1 MTRSATEAVAEAL
14 DVPGFAGLLNAEA
27 LTFVS
32 ELHRRFGQEREELL
46 QRRQQRQRWLQAG
59 VRPGYPEDGVAIRAG
74 DWRIRPAPDDLQDR
88 RVEITGPADA
98 KMVINALN
106 SGARVFMADLEDSL
120 APSWPNVIAGH
131 LALYDAARRELR
143 HISPEGKVYELGPT
157 LATLVMRPRGWH
169 LLERHVTVAG
179 QPVSASLFD
188 AGLYL
193 FHNAE
198 ALRARGS
205 GPYMYLPKLEG
216 RREAALWRRV
226 FTLAERELGLK
237 PGTIRATMLIETVPA
252 ALEMEELLYELRDYA
267 TGLNAGRWDYIF
279 SMVKTFHNDSAFV
292 LPDRGQVKM
301 TVPFMRAYSD
311 RLVQACHRHG
321 AHAIGGMA
329 AFIPNRRDPK
339 VNEEAF
345 AQVRQDKQ
353 READAGFDGTWVA
366 HPDLVPIAREAF
378 DAVLGDRPHQMD
390 RVRADVRVTAA
401 QLLDTRILGG
411 TVTRDGVRTNISV
424 AIRYL
429 ESWLHGTGAVT
440 LDNLMEDAATAEISR
455 AQLWQWIHHRV
466 RLDTG
471 ETVDRD
477 LYAAERDRWLAAT
490 DAGRYRPAAELLD
503 SLVLT
508 SEFADF
514 LTIPAYSQLP

>member
-1 MTRSATEAVAEAL
+1 MTRSATGAAAEEL
-14 DVPGFAGLLNAEA
+14 DMPGFAGLLTAEA

-32 ELHRRFGQEREELL
+32 ELHRRFGQGREELL

-74 DWRIRPAPDDLQDR
+74 DWRVRPAPEDLQDR

-106 SGARVFMADLEDSL
+106 SGARVFMADLEDAL
-120 APSWPNVIAGH
+120 APSWPNVIEGH
-131 LALYDAARRELR
+131 LALHAAARRELR
-143 HISPEGKVYELGPT
+143 HVSPDGKVYELGPT
-157 LATLVMRPRGWH
+157 LATLVARPRGWH

-193 FHNAE
+193 FHNAG
-198 ALRARGS
+198 ALLARGS
-205 GPYMYLPKLEG
+205 GPYFYLPKLEG

-226 FTLAERELGLK
+226 FTVAEQELGLAQ
-237 PGTIRATMLIETVPA
+237 GTIRATMLIETVPA
-252 ALEMEELLYELRDYA
+252 ALEMEEVLYELRDYA
-267 TGLNAGRWDYIF
+267 AGLNAGRWDYIF
-279 SMVKTFHNDSAFV
+279 SMVKTFRNDPAFV

-311 RLVQACHRHG
+311 RVVQACHRHG

-329 AFIPNRRDPK
+329 AFVPNRRDPE
-339 VNEEAF
+339 VNQQAF

-378 DAVLGDRPHQMD
+378 DAVLGDRPHQKD
-390 RVRADVRVTAA
+390 RVRADVRVTVD
-401 QLLDTRILGG
+401 QLLDTRVPGG

-471 ETVDRD
+471 EAVDPE
-477 LYAAERDRWLAAT
+477 LYQAERDRWLAAT
-490 DAGRYRPAAELLD
+490 DASRYRPAAEFLD